1 MDIRTIIE
9 EELRTA
15 NSSSEALSLWNEIAQ
30 VFEESGPDGV
40 KEVIANRVK
49 DARKRASKEAKEMT
63 NVAGTVA
70 KPKKKGRK

>member
-1 MDIRTIIE
+1 
-9 EELRTA
+9 
-15 NSSSEALSLWNEIAQ
+15 LWNEIAQ

-49 DARKRASKEAKEMT
+49 DARKRASKEAQEMN